1 MNNFAQIDFN
11 KEWQPGKLAFY
22 LFEFELEQVGDT
34 FIDMTGWRKGF
45 VEVNG
50 FNIGR
55 FWEVG
60 PQTRL
65 YIPATLLKKDNRI
78 IIFETEGQYQEQ
90 NTLSKQPGLGRVENS
105 NKI

>member
-1 MNNFAQIDFN
+1 
-11 KEWQPGKLAFY
+11 
-22 LFEFELEQVGDT
+22 
-34 FIDMTGWRKGF
+34 MTGWGKGF
-45 VEVNG
+45 VEVKG
-50 FNIGR
+50 FIIGH

-90 NTLSKQPGLGRVENS
+90 ITLS
-105 NKI
+105 I